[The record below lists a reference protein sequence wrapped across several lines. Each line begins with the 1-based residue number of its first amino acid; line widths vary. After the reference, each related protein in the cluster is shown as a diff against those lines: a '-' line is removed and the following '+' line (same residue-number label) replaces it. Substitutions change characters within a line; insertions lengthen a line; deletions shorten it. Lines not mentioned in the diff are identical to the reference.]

1 MTLLFQARAKEKVID
16 LLRQNAIAFI
26 YPGLTDD
33 AFSQIERHLEKLRA
47 DGREI
52 NVQCRF
58 ETFPEFDVTNITIS
72 VSLVARA
79 EVGQ

>member
-1 MTLLFQARAKEKVID
+1 MTILFQNKAKEKVIE
-16 LLRQNAIAFI
+16 LLRQNAITFI

-33 AFSQIERHLEKLRA
+33 AFAQIERHLEMLRQ
-47 DGREI
+47 DSREI

-79 EVGQ
+79 EVKQ